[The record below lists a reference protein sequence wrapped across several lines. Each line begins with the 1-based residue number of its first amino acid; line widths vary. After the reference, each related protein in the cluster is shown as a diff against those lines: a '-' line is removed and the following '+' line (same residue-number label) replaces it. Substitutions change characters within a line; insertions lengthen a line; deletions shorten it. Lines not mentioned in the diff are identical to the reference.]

1 MGRYTPRKPS
11 ILEKYSIYPGEN
23 SISIMCVLSHFSC
36 DRLFATPWTVAR
48 QAPLSRQEYWSGL
61 PCPPPGDLPNPGTE
75 PESLVSPAMAG
86 RFFTT
91 SVTWETSLAL
101 KTLVKSNYFIP
112 YTDLAFTFNKEM
124 EILDIGIRPHQ
135 TG

>member
-1 MGRYTPRKPS
+1 MGFP
-11 ILEKYSIYPGEN
+11 
-23 SISIMCVLSHFSC
+23 
-36 DRLFATPWTVAR
+36 
-48 QAPLSRQEYWSGL
+48 RQEYWSGL
-61 PCPPPGDLPNPGTE
+61 LCPPAGDPPDSETK
-75 PESLVSPAMAG
+75 PTSLVSPAMAG

>member
-1 MGRYTPRKPS
+1 M
-11 ILEKYSIYPGEN
+11 
-23 SISIMCVLSHFSC
+23 
-36 DRLFATPWTVAR
+36 
-48 QAPLSRQEYWSGL
+48 
-61 PCPPPGDLPNPGTE
+61 
-75 PESLVSPAMAG
+75 
-86 RFFTT
+86 
-91 SVTWETSLAL
+91 AL